1 MNGNQLYK
9 FMDDLLQCL
18 KVDNSYRNK
27 WGKGGEGEIFIP
39 YDTNFH
45 KIC

>member
-1 MNGNQLYK
+1 LTIAIETNGE
-9 FMDDLLQCL
+9 
-18 KVDNSYRNK
+18 
-27 WGKGGEGEIFIP
+27 KGGGEIFIP